1 MAARKEETEMKL
13 VIAEKPSVAKS
24 LAAVLG
30 ATTRK
35 DGYLEGN
42 GWLVAWCL
50 GHLAGL
56 ADAATYNPDYAK
68 WRYDDLPILPETWRF
83 TIAKDKRDQ
92 FDVLRTLLRREDVTE
107 VVNAC
112 DAGREGELIFRTVYC
127 LAGCTKPMRRLWI
140 SSMEDSAIREGFA
153 HLRPGADYDGLHQ
166 AALCRAKADWLVGIN
181 ATRLFSVLYHRTLN
195 IGRVMSP
202 TLALIV
208 QREAEIDAFK
218 PVPFYT
224 VALDLPGV
232 SATSARID
240 KKADAEQLKSACQ
253 GGMATVKRVERKDK
267 SEKPPTLYDLTTL
280 QRDANRLLGFTA
292 QQTLDY
298 LQNLYEKK
306 LCTYPRTDSRYLTSD
321 MAEGLPVLV
330 NLVANAMPFRKGIAI
345 SCDAPQVINDK
356 KVTDH
361 HAVIPTRNIRD
372 ADLSALPVGE
382 RAVLELVALRL
393 LCAVAPSHTY
403 AETAVTVECADTEF
417 TAKGRTVQNPGWR
430 ALDAAY
436 RASMKNAEPDKDAED
451 KALPELTEGQ
461 ELPVAGAV
469 VKEGKT
475 TPPKHFTEDTLL
487 SAMETAGKDDMPE
500 DAERKGL
507 GTPATRAGIL
517 EKLVSTGFLERK
529 KSKKTVQLLPS
540 HDAISLIT
548 VLPEQLQSPL
558 LTAEWE
564 YRLGEIERGELAP
577 EDFMDGICAMLKE
590 LVGTYQVIEGSEYLF
605 APPREVVGRCPRC
618 GGEIAEMPKGF
629 FCQDKSCKFAIWKNS
644 KWWAAKRKQPTKA
657 IVAALLKDGRAH
669 VTGLYSEKSGK
680 TYDATVVLEDTGQ
693 YVNFKLDFDRQKGGG
708 K

>member
-1 MAARKEETEMKL
+1 MRL
-13 VIAEKPSVAKS
+13 VIAEKPSVAQS
-24 LAAVLG
+24 LSAVLG

-42 GWLVAWCL
+42 GWRVGWCV

-56 ADAATYNPDYAK
+56 ADADTYNPDYAK
-68 WRYDDLPILPETWRF
+68 WRYDDLPILPEHWQMVVG
-83 TIAKDKRDQ
+83 ADKKKQ
-92 FDVLRTLLRREDVTE
+92 FDILKRLMNAPDVTE

-112 DAGREGELIFRTVYC
+112 DAGREGELIFRSVYD
-127 LAGCTKPMRRLWI
+127 LAGCQKPMKRLWI
-140 SSMEDSAIREGFA
+140 SSMEDSAIREGFE
-153 HLRPGADYDGLHQ
+153 HLRSGADYDGLHQ

-224 VALDLPGV
+224 VQLELPGFSV
-232 SATSARID
+232 SGERM
-240 KKADAEQLKSACQ
+240 KEKAAAEQLKRACQ
-253 GGMATVKRVERKDK
+253 GGTATIKRVERKDK
-267 SEKPPTLYDLTTL
+267 SEKPPALYDLTTL
-280 QRDANRLLGFTA
+280 QRDANRLLGYTA

-345 SCDAPQVINDK
+345 SCDAAAVINDK

-361 HAVIPTRNIRD
+361 HAVIPTRNIRE
-372 ADLSALPVGE
+372 ADLSALPAGE

-393 LCAVAPSHTY
+393 LCAVAPPHTY
-403 AETAVTVECADTEF
+403 AETSITVECAGAEF
-417 TAKGRTVQNPGWR
+417 TAKGRTVKQPGWR

-436 RASMKNAEPDKDAED
+436 RASLKSTPEQNSNSED
-451 KALPELTEGQ
+451 KALPELAEGQ
-461 ELPVAGAV
+461 TLPVGDAA

-475 TPPKHFTEDTLL
+475 SPPN
-487 SAMETAGKDDMPE
+487 
-500 DAERKGL
+500 
-507 GTPATRAGIL
+507 GIL

-529 KSKKTVQLLPS
+529 KSKKTVQLIPS
-540 HDAISLIT
+540 KDAVSLIT

-564 YRLGEIERGELAP
+564 YRLGEIERGELSP
-577 EDFMDGICAMLKE
+577 EDFMDGIASMLKE
-590 LVGTYQVIEGSEYLF
+590 LVETYQVIKGTEYLF
-605 APPREVVGRCPRC
+605 SPPREVVGKCPRC
-618 GGEIAEMPKGF
+618 GGEVAEMQKGF
-629 FCQDKSCKFAIWKNS
+629 FCQDKSCNFAIWKNN
-644 KWWAAKRKQPTKA
+644 KWWAMKKKQPTKA
-657 IVAALLKDGRAH
+657 IVAALLKSGRAH

-680 TYDATVVLEDTGQ
+680 TYDATVVMEDTGQ
-693 YVNFKLDFDRQKGGG
+693 SVNFKLEFDRQKGGS